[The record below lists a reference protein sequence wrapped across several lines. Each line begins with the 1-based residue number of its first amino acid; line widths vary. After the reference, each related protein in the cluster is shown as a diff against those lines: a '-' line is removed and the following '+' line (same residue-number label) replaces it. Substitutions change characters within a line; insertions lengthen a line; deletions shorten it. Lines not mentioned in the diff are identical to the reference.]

1 MYTGLKNGL
10 ARYYQIAENGGWPK
24 VNTDKVL
31 KPGMMDTAVI
41 TLRKYLTITGDL
53 PRNNYSSNDTV
64 YDSVVV
70 DAVKQFQFRHNLT
83 QDGIIGKETLL
94 NMNVPVEDRINQ
106 IRVNLERARWVMHV
120 LENDFLVAN
129 IAGYNLRRVTNDSV
143 VFYSRVIVGR
153 KYHES
158 PIFKGKLQYIV
169 LNPTWTL
176 PYSIATKETLPKL
189 QKDPG
194 YLAKHNMIIMDRSGK
209 VLDPSTI
216 DFNRLSRGNFPYI
229 VRQEAGP
236 HNSLGQVKFIFPNSY
251 SVYIHDTPARSL
263 FSREKRAFSH
273 GCIRLDD
280 KWGLFLNLMN
290 DSTWNMERIN
300 KILDSGET
308 TRINLK
314 KPIDILLLYWT
325 AGADKQNRLYFD
337 EDVYNRDP
345 AVLQQLDLRY
355 E

>member
-1 MYTGLKNGL
+1 
-10 ARYYQIAENGGWPK
+10 
-24 VNTDKVL
+24 
-31 KPGMMDTAVI
+31 
-41 TLRKYLTITGDL
+41 
-53 PRNNYSSNDTV
+53 
-64 YDSVVV
+64 
-70 DAVKQFQFRHNLT
+70 
-83 QDGIIGKETLL
+83 
-94 NMNVPVEDRINQ
+94 
-106 IRVNLERARWVMHV
+106 
-120 LENDFLVAN
+120 
-129 IAGYNLRRVTNDSV
+129 
-143 VFYSRVIVGR
+143 
-153 KYHES
+153 
-158 PIFKGKLQYIV
+158 
-169 LNPTWTL
+169 
-176 PYSIATKETLPKL
+176 
-189 QKDPG
+189 
-194 YLAKHNMIIMDRSGK
+194 
-209 VLDPSTI
+209 
-216 DFNRLSRGNFPYI
+216 LSRGNFPYI

-345 AVLQQLDLRY
+345 AVLQQLDSRY